1 MDIKSRGAPLAA
13 SSVVR
18 GQIGMPH
25 ICALRGGLAG
35 TLQETVSGTL
45 HMYIRQFMMLET
57 QDTESKKDLYWD
69 QLLIFPF
76 LSEINFE
83 NVKFV
88 DTL

>member
-1 MDIKSRGAPLAA
+1 MARDITYKIQYTYTIYIYMDIKSRGAPLAA

-57 QDTESKKDLYWD
+57 QDTESKRVTG
-69 QLLIFPF
+69 IGN
-76 LSEINFE
+76 SC
-83 NVKFV
+83 
-88 DTL
+88 